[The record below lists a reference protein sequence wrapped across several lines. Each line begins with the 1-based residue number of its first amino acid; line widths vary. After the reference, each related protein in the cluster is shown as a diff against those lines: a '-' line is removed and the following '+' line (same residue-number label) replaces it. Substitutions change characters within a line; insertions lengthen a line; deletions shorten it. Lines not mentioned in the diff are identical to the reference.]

1 MTLCAPDPKGAQ
13 THDRSPENVPISG
26 VSASSRSL
34 AMGDAEREHISS
46 VLEMTGWQVRGK
58 GGAAEILS

>member
-1 MTLCAPDPKGAQ
+1 
-13 THDRSPENVPISG
+13 
-26 VSASSRSL
+26 
-34 AMGDAEREHISS
+34 MGDAEREHISS